1 MMNGAVRQ
9 RAALFLVRYCHQF
22 NCAIKFPLYGRMP
35 RGSMAMKIDNEVV
48 AVVTGGASG
57 LGRAS
62 AEALATAG
70 AKVAIFDLNEKKGAE
85 VASAI
90 GGLFC
95 KVDIT
100 SEESVV
106 VGFEKARAAHGPERI
121 LVHCAMTSRRGKTL
135 SFDKTTGKYK
145 RTSTEDYEYGVQGIL
160 VASYRLASLSALGM
174 SELEPL
180 EDGERG
186 CITLTASVAAQ
197 DAQIGQVIYGS
208 AKAGVNGLVLPL
220 ARDLMDLGIRCNSIM
235 PGIFATPLMLG
246 APQNVL
252 DSLAASV
259 PFPKRL
265 GKPEEFG
272 SLVLELNRNSYFNG
286 QCLRLDGGIRMAPR

>member
-1 MMNGAVRQ
+1 
-9 RAALFLVRYCHQF
+9 
-22 NCAIKFPLYGRMP
+22 
-35 RGSMAMKIDNEVV
+35 MKIDSTTA

-62 AEALATAG
+62 AEALAAAG
-70 AKVAIFDLNEKKGAE
+70 VKVAIFDVNEEKGAE
-85 VASAI
+85 VAAAI

-100 SEESVV
+100 SEDSVIA
-106 VGFEKARAAHGPERI
+106 GFAKARAAHGQERI
-121 LVHCAMTSRRGKTL
+121 CVHCAMTSRRGKTL
-135 SFDKTTGKYK
+135 AWDKEAGALK
-145 RTSTEDYEYGVQGIL
+145 RLSTEDYLYGVQGIL
-160 VASYRLASLSALGM
+160 VASYRIASLSAEGM
-174 SELEPL
+174 AGLDPL

-186 CITLTASVAAQ
+186 VITLTASVAAQ
-197 DAQIGQVIYGS
+197 DGQIGQVIYGS
-208 AKAGVNGLVLPL
+208 AKAGVNGLVLPM
-220 ARDLMDLGIRCNSIM
+220 ARDLSDIGIRVNSIM

-246 APQNVL
+246 ARPQVL

-272 SLVLELNRNSYFNG
+272 SLALELVRNSYFNG
-286 QCLRLDGGIRMAPR
+286 QCIRLDGAIRMAPR

>member
-1 MMNGAVRQ
+1 
-9 RAALFLVRYCHQF
+9 
-22 NCAIKFPLYGRMP
+22 
-35 RGSMAMKIDNEVV
+35 MKITNTTA

-57 LGRAS
+57 LGKAS
-62 AEALATAG
+62 VEALARAG
-70 AKVAIFDLNEKKGAE
+70 AKVAIFDINEKAGEAVAKE
-85 VASAI
+85 V
-90 GGLFC
+90 GGVFC

-106 VGFEKARAAHGPERI
+106 QGFEKARAAHGQERV

-135 SFDKTTGKYK
+135 SYDKETRSFK
-145 RTSTEDYEYGVQGIL
+145 RTSTEDYAYGVNGIL

-174 SELEPL
+174 STLEPL

-186 CITLTASVAAQ
+186 VITLTASVAAQ

-208 AKAGVNGLVLPL
+208 AKAGVNGLVLPM
-220 ARDLMDLGIRCNSIM
+220 ARDLMDLGIRVNSIM

-265 GKPEEFG
+265 GKPEEFA
-272 SLVLELNRNSYFNG
+272 SLVLELTRNGYFNG
-286 QCLRLDGGIRMAPR
+286 QCLRLDGAIRMAPR

>member
-1 MMNGAVRQ
+1 
-9 RAALFLVRYCHQF
+9 
-22 NCAIKFPLYGRMP
+22 
-35 RGSMAMKIDNEVV
+35 MKIDNTTA

-57 LGRAS
+57 LGRAT
-62 AEALATAG
+62 AEAFAAAG
-70 AKVAIFDLNEKKGAE
+70 IKVAIFDVNEEAGEA

-100 SEESVV
+100 SEESVIA
-106 VGFEKARAAHGPERI
+106 GFARARAAHGQERI
-121 LVHCAMTSRRGKTL
+121 MVHCAMTSRRGKTL
-135 SFDKTTGKYK
+135 AYDKEAGKLK
-145 RTSTEDYEYGVQGIL
+145 RLSTEDYFYGVNGIL
-160 VASYRLASLSALGM
+160 VASYRLASLSAEGM
-174 SELEPL
+174 AGLEPL

-197 DAQIGQVIYGS
+197 DGQIGQVIYGS
-208 AKAGVNGLVLPL
+208 AKAGVNGLVLPM
-220 ARDLMDLGIRCNSIM
+220 ARDLSDIGIRVNSIM

-246 APQNVL
+246 AKPQVL

-272 SLVLELNRNSYFNG
+272 SLALELVRNSYFNA
-286 QCLRLDGGIRMAPR
+286 QCIRLDGAIRMAPR